1 MRFDVALERL
11 TRLPDPLPPPRAD
24 IEARILTAGPLP
36 DALRGMASVPA
47 REAAALVLLYPD
59 ASGEAC
65 VVLTLRPG
73 GRHVHAGQVALP
85 GGKREPG
92 DDFPAG
98 TALREA
104 AEEVGLD
111 AAAAGVSLLGTL
123 DPVDVRVSGFLL
135 VPVLAAA
142 AREPV
147 LVPHDLEVAALM
159 RVPVRC
165 FLPDAPV
172 EIVEEDREGWRLRY
186 GAFPIGEHRVW
197 GATGRIL
204 GQLGSLLGAG
214 STA

>member
-1 MRFDVALERL
+1 MRFDTAVERL
-11 TRLPDPLPPPRAD
+11 TRLPDPLPSGRPD
-24 IEARILTAGPLP
+24 IEAHVLSTGPLP
-36 DALRGMASVPA
+36 EALRGIASGP
-47 REAAALVLLYPD
+47 RQDAAALVLLYPD

-65 VVLTLRPG
+65 TVLTLRPDG
-73 GRHVHAGQVALP
+73 EHVHAGQVALP

-92 DDFPAG
+92 DEFPVG

-111 AAAAGVSLLGTL
+111 GAAAGVSILGRL

-147 LVPHDLEVAALM
+147 LVPRDVEVAALL
-159 RVPVRC
+159 RVPVRA

-172 EIVEEDREGWRLRY
+172 ELVEETRDGWRLRY
-186 GAFPIGEHRVW
+186 GSFPVEGHRVW
-197 GATGRIL
+197 GATGRVL
-204 GQLGSLLGAG
+204 AQLGAVLSLP
-214 STA
+214 